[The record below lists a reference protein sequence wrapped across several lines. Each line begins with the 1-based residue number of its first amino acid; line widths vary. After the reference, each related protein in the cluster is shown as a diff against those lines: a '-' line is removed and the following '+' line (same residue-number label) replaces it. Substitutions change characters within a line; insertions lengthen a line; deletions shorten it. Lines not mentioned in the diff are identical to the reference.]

1 MHTAIVIGT
10 GFVLLGLS
18 AFAGFLFG
26 GKATVPA
33 ALLAFLPIW
42 LVGAGVNMYMGVKG
56 AGYSVAEEMP
66 MLFVV
71 FGVPA
76 IVALATRWTM
86 R

>member
-10 GFVLLGLS
+10 GFVLLALS

-42 LVGAGVNMYMGVKG
+42 LVGAGVNMYMGVRS

-66 MLFVV
+66 MFFVV
-71 FGVPA
+71 FGVPGIA
-76 IVALATRWTM
+76 ALAIWWFVR
-86 R
+86 

>member
-26 GKATVPA
+26 GKATVPM

-42 LVGAGVNMYMGVKG
+42 LIGAGVNMYMGVKS

-66 MLFVV
+66 MFLIV

-76 IVALATRWTM
+76 IVALAIWWYVR
-86 R
+86 

>member
-71 FGVPA
+71 FGTPA